1 MQGLAGGHVCVN
13 LGIRDVPEVDLGRGG
28 AGNGR
33 GNRAFVPLV
42 VIRRGRGEDRGRV
55 ARPQGGARAAHGAD
69 ALAGYVGGV
78 GLAEHL
84 AVDLEHGVA
93 ANDEDGLAL
102 GQFGVGAGGTQ
113 SLADVGA
120 LGCGERRDF
129 VRRGGRAA

>member
-1 MQGLAGGHVCVN
+1 M
-13 LGIRDVPEVDLGRGG
+13 
-28 AGNGR
+28 
-33 GNRAFVPLV
+33 
-42 VIRRGRGEDRGRV
+42 

-93 ANDEDGLAL
+93 ANHEDGLTL
-102 GQFGVGAGGTQ
+102 GQFGVGVGCTQ
-113 SLADVGA
+113 GFADVVA
-120 LGCGERRDF
+120 LGRGERRDF